1 MKSMKGNDNDTR
13 ACETANKSPP
23 SIAALLASQS
33 LQAAFLPTKM
43 SMPTIQSDV
52 AYSGQTSGTIQAP
65 KAFPAEAPPPYTECL
80 HQDAY
85 QLERPA
91 FESNTRS
98 DNYELELLRSSSSR
112 ATSSKSSHPALQLP
126 IVIPQT
132 TRSFRGPYY
141 SPFVRAYAP
150 DLVQHGI
157 SNSDFLSF
165 IDGLNGSWVAHYAF
179 EAVDLVGF
187 AIGCTGPV
195 EAMLLGAGIEV
206 AAQLSS
212 AATSYYRSKTYLKNV
227 NTGMFHPLELHAEVC
242 NTKEMLEK
250 IEFPEGEL
258 KLEALDWDAQLDA
271 ALVDEKEKVA
281 ADAKDCSVLSDKDS
295 CTRRMEALRGYVAP
309 LDSDVPALV
318 RPETIL
324 SKMSATRAQLMT
336 KCQHKKDLRKRS
348 KTTRKRAE
356 SIKGAEEAIAN
367 AVDDLRTMVMELDDL
382 KFRKEHELADAAA
395 DEKKQQKISKE
406 FEKMEKELRKNLEKT
421 RKRLEEVVLKQYKE
435 EKKLPEDREEKL
447 TQKIRWVVIT
457 NWNEEEQ
464 KEEEEDDG
472 MSDRELL

>member
-1 MKSMKGNDNDTR
+1 
-13 ACETANKSPP
+13 
-23 SIAALLASQS
+23 
-33 LQAAFLPTKM
+33 M
-43 SMPTIQSDV
+43 SMHTVQPDF
-52 AYSGQTSGTIQAP
+52 AYGGQTSGTIQAP
-65 KAFPAEAPPPYTECL
+65 KALPAEPPPPYTECL

-91 FESNTRS
+91 FESHIRS
-98 DNYELELLRSSSSR
+98 DNYELELLRSYSSR
-112 ATSSKSSHPALQLP
+112 ATSSKSSHPALQPP

-150 DLVQHGI
+150 DLAQHGI
-157 SNSDFLSF
+157 SRSDFVSF
-165 IDGLNGSWVAHYAF
+165 INGLNESWVAHYAF

-212 AATSYYRSKTYLKNV
+212 AATSYYRSKTFLKNF
-227 NTGMFHPLELHAEVC
+227 NAELFHPLGLHAEVC

-271 ALVDEKEKVA
+271 ALVDEKDKTA
-281 ADAKDCSVLSDKDS
+281 ADAKGFSVLSEKDS
-295 CTRRMEALRGYVAP
+295 CTRRMEALKDYVAT
-309 LDSDVPALV
+309 LDFDVPALV

-324 SKMSATRAQLMT
+324 SKMSATRAQRMT
-336 KCQHKKDLRKRS
+336 KRQHKKDIRKRS
-348 KTTRKRAE
+348 KTARKRAE
-356 SIKGAEEAIAN
+356 SIKGAEDAIAN
-367 AVDDLRTMVMELDDL
+367 AVNDLRTMVMELDDMKL
-382 KFRKEHELADAAA
+382 RKEHELAEAAG

-406 FEKMEKELRKNLEKT
+406 FEKMEKESRKNLEKT
-421 RKRLEEVVLKQYKE
+421 RKRLEEV
-435 EKKLPEDREEKL
+435 
-447 TQKIRWVVIT
+447 
-457 NWNEEEQ
+457 
-464 KEEEEDDG
+464 DG
-472 MSDRELL
+472 G